1 MTLWKPWTM
10 TNKPILWDI
19 KSFITE
25 KDGTIAPWNTEDNSM
40 ADKKIIDAMWDDS
53 PIDVSTEVNFIWSI
67 ANKLRGTYQSDK
79 YKDVIIPMVIIRRF
93 ECALAPTKARVVE
106 MFKANPNYPAKAMYR
121 LSGFQ
126 FYNTSEYD
134 LAELVNDSDHLADN
148 FKAYIQCFSANIQ
161 DIIKSLDFDKQ
172 IDKMDKNNRLLSVVK
187 AFSEL
192 DLNPVTIDNVRMGY
206 IFEELIRKFSENAEA
221 GDHYTGRD
229 IIKLMVNILLAEGC
243 DDIFDDGKVITVLD
257 QACGTGGMLST
268 SYNFI
273 KRYNPTAD
281 VRLFGQEIN
290 PESYAI
296 CLAEM
301 MIKGQNAENIC
312 YQDTMKAD
320 CFENIKMRF
329 VIENP
334 PFGTPWGGKDA
345 AEGVEQAVQDEY
357 KKGFDGRWGAGLPS
371 SGDMQM
377 LFLQSAIDKMDDN
390 FGRAAIIENGSPL
403 FSGGTSSGESQI
415 RRWMLE
421 NDLIEAIIALP
432 VDLFYNTGI
441 ATYIWVLSKNKRP
454 KRKGKIQ
461 LIDAST
467 FFTKLR
473 KALSNK
479 KNEISPEDRTAITKL
494 YADFAEGEFCKIY
507 PNEEFIYREYTV
519 MQPLQRS
526 YAITPERIEAM
537 LSKGS
542 LSSLYDQA
550 KVDEIENMEEP
561 TGKDLKKLETYQNN
575 QPVYEAIVAALN
587 AAVSDTVYLS
597 PAVFM
602 PVLAKALASAT
613 ADKKILDKIA
623 DGLSVMDKSAEI
635 QRDRKGNVLYDKET
649 KDTEIV
655 KWDENI
661 EDYMARAVLP
671 HIPDAVVFFEE
682 NLGAK
687 KPVIRT
693 GAEIPFTRYFYKYQQ
708 PVPSEELEAKF
719 MELELSV
726 SERVAKLFK

>member
-1 MTLWKPWTM
+1 MA
-10 TNKPILWDI
+10 
-19 KSFITE
+19 E
-25 KDGTIAPWNTEDNSM
+25 KLT
-40 ADKKIIDAMWDDS
+40 IDAMWDDS

-93 ECALAPTKARVVE
+93 ECALAPTKKKVLETFA
-106 MFKANPNYPAKAMYR
+106 ANPNYPAKAMYR
-121 LSGFQ
+121 VSGYQ
-126 FYNTSEYD
+126 FYNTSGFD
-134 LAELVNDSDHLADN
+134 LAELVNDSEHLAAN
-148 FKAYIQCFSANIQ
+148 FKAYIQGFSANIQ
-161 DIIKSLDFDKQ
+161 DIIRSLDFDKQ

-192 DLNPVTIDNVRMGY
+192 DLDPRTIDNVKMGY

-312 YQDTMKAD
+312 FQDTMLAD
-320 CFENIKMRF
+320 RFKGTKMRF
-329 VIENP
+329 VIMNP
-334 PFGTPWGGKDA
+334 PFGTAWGGKDA
-345 AEGVEQAVQDEY
+345 PEGVEAAVNAEH
-357 KKGFDGRWGAGLPS
+357 KKVESRWKAGLPG

-403 FSGGTSSGESQI
+403 FTGGTASGESQI

-421 NDLIEAIIALP
+421 SDLIEAIIALP
-432 VDLFYNTGI
+432 IDLFYNTGI

-454 KRKGKIQ
+454 ERKGKVQ
-461 LIDAST
+461 LIDASS
-467 FFTKLR
+467 FFHKLR
-473 KALSNK
+473 KALGDK
-479 KNEISPEDRTAITKL
+479 KNEISPEDRSAITKL
-494 YADFAEGEFCKIY
+494 YADFEPGEFCKIY
-507 PNEEFIYREYTV
+507 RNEEFLYREYVV

-542 LSSLYDQA
+542 LFGLYDAA
-550 KVDEIENMEEP
+550 KVDELENAEEL
-561 TGKDLKKLETYQNN
+561 TGKDLKKLEAFQNN
-575 QPVYEAIVAALN
+575 KPVFDAIVAALR
-587 AAVSDTVYLS
+587 AAVCETVYYS
-597 PAVFM
+597 PTAFM
-602 PVLAKALASAT
+602 PVLAKALGCGMPVPAGEEPKPL
-613 ADKKILDKIA
+613 ADKKLMEKIA
-623 DGLSVMDKSAEI
+623 DGLSVMDKKAEI
-635 QRDRKGNVLYDKET
+635 QHDRKGNVLYDKET
-649 KDTEIV
+649 KDTELV
-655 KWDENI
+655 PFE
-661 EDYMARAVLP
+661 EDIDTYMAREVLP
-671 HIPDAVVFFEE
+671 HVPDAVAFFEE

-687 KPVIRT
+687 KPVIKT

-708 PVPSEELEAKF
+708 PAPSEELEAQF
-719 MELELSV
+719 LELELSV
-726 SERVAKLFK
+726 SERVSKLFE

>member
-1 MTLWKPWTM
+1 MT
-10 TNKPILWDI
+10 TN
-19 KSFITE
+19 
-25 KDGTIAPWNTEDNSM
+25 
-40 ADKKIIDAMWDDS
+40 KIIDAMWDDS
-53 PIDVSTEVNFIWSI
+53 PIDVSAEVNFIWSI

-93 ECALAPTKARVVE
+93 ECALEPTKQKVVDQY
-106 MFKANPNYPAKAMYR
+106 KANPAYPAKAMYR
-121 LSGFQ
+121 ISGYQ
-126 FYNTSEYD
+126 FYNTSEYT
-134 LAELVNDSDHLADN
+134 LSELVNDADN
-148 FKAYIQCFSANIQ
+148 LAKNFKFYIQNFSSNVQ

-172 IDKMDKNNRLLSVVK
+172 IDKMDKNNRLFSVVK

-320 CFENIKMRF
+320 RFKSTKMRF

-334 PFGTPWGGKDA
+334 PFGTPWGGNDA
-345 AEGVEQAVQDEY
+345 AEGVETAVKDEH
-357 KKGFDGRWGAGLPS
+357 KKGLEGRWGAGLPG

-377 LFLQSAIDKMDDN
+377 LFLQSAVDKMDDSL
-390 FGRAAIIENGSPL
+390 GRAAIIENGSPL
-403 FSGGTSSGESQI
+403 FTGGTASGESQI
-415 RRWMLE
+415 RRWLLE
-421 NDLIEAIIALP
+421 SDLIEAIIALP
-432 VDLFYNTGI
+432 TDLFYNTGI

-454 KRKGKIQ
+454 ERKGKIQ

-467 FFTKLR
+467 FFHKLR
-473 KALSNK
+473 KALGDK
-479 KNEISPEDRTAITKL
+479 KNEISSEDRSAITKL
-494 YADFAEGEFCKIY
+494 YANFAENEYCKIY
-507 PNEEFIYREYTV
+507 DNTEFIYREYVV

-526 YAITPERIEAM
+526 YAITEERIDSM
-537 LSKGS
+537 LSAGA
-542 LSSLYDQA
+542 LSSLYDEA
-550 KVDEIENMEEP
+550 KVNELENAEELN
-561 TGKDLKKLETYQNN
+561 GKELAKLENYQKNKPLYDSIL
-575 QPVYEAIVAALN
+575 QALHN
-587 AAVSDTVYLS
+587 AVSDVKYNNPT
-597 PAVFM
+597 AFM
-602 PVLAKALASAT
+602 PVLIKVLESIT
-613 ADKKILDKIA
+613 ADKKLLEKIA
-623 DGLSVMDKSAEI
+623 DGLSVMDKEADV
-635 QRDRKGNVLYDKET
+635 QCDKKGNIIYDKET
-649 KDTEIV
+649 KDPEIV
-655 KWDENI
+655 KWEESI
-661 EDYMARAVLP
+661 EDYMAREVLP
-671 HIPDAVVFFEE
+671 HIPDAKAFFEE

-687 KPVIRT
+687 NPVIRT

-708 PVPSEELEAKF
+708 PVASEELEAKF
-719 MELELSV
+719 MELERSV
-726 SERVAKLFK
+726 NERVAKLFK